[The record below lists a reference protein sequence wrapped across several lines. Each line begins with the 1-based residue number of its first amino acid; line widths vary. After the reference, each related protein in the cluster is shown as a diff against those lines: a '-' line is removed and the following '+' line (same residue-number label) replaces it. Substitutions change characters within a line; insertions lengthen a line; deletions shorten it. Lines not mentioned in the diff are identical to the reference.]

1 MISILLLVASAL
13 QTQTQGV
20 ERRIHMAQEAEA
32 RMGRMQHREV
42 KQVQPVFVLTKEEQR
57 MHERALRRVRR

>member
-1 MISILLLVASAL
+1 MISILLLVASVL

-32 RMGRMQHREV
+32 RMVRMQHREV
-42 KQVQPVFVLTKEEQR
+42 KRVQPEFRLSAEEQR
-57 MHERALRRVRR
+57 MHERALRRVRH